1 MLTTRKLPIL
11 TISVSPSAFIPV
23 GLLALGIG
31 GAALG
36 GAGAMV
42 VVDEVTGAE
51 VVEDEAGG
59 AAVVVVVVLD
69 VVGAGAGVEVE
80 VEVDAGD
87 GDGDALFESKTIW
100 TGRAMVAP
108 SPLTLLLVASTDVS
122 GLTGTS
128 LMSLP

>member
-36 GAGAMV
+36 GAGAKV

-69 VVGAGAGVEVE
+69 VVGAGAGDE